1 MSAPKGFQDKV
12 SLIWSVADILRGDFK
27 PHEYGQT
34 ILPFVVLR
42 RLECAL
48 EKTKDKVITKSKS
61 LQGKINDLET
71 ILNKESGHNFYN
83 TSPLSLTK
91 ILQDPDK
98 IASNLNSYIR
108 AFSRSA
114 SEVLDKYGFPEKI
127 KKLEEQGLLY
137 QIVGKFADLDLSEE
151 TVSNEAM
158 GYVFEELL
166 RKFSE
171 MSNETAGEHYTPREV
186 IRLMVN
192 LLFIEDS
199 KALAGQKPIRSIYD
213 PACGTGGM
221 LSIAEEYLHDLNPN
235 IKLNVFGQEL
245 NPETWAIARSDLMI
259 KGQDPTRITLGNS
272 LNNEDGHAGKQFDY
286 CISNPPYGVD
296 WKKFQEPIEK
306 EHKTKGFA
314 GRYGAG
320 LPRVSDGS
328 FLFIQHMISK
338 MKPVADMPATKE
350 KIEGGSR
357 IAIILSGSPLFSGQA
372 GSGESEIRKWII
384 ENDLLEGIVA
394 MPDQMFYNTGIGT
407 YIWIISNRKDKNSQG
422 EVRLIDA
429 RELGTKMRKSLG
441 DKRKELTQQ
450 SISEITVLYSNAS
463 KRLNDP
469 RVKIM
474 KNEDFGYARFIIER
488 PLRMIWKV
496 SSEIISQAPASI
508 RSELQKLENQ
518 SYQELSQV
526 EAALKNLA
534 LDDKQ
539 KKAALKAIST
549 TDPSAEITLNK
560 KNAIVPDPDL
570 RDAENVPLPHG
581 YLELKFD
588 KRHEVL
594 LELASK
600 HLREEI
606 SQFTPDAWIDFSKTK
621 IGYEIPFIRQFF
633 KPIPPRSVDEVRA
646 EVLQIEAAIKLLLEE
661 LK

>member
-1 MSAPKGFQDKV
+1 
-12 SLIWSVADILRGDFK
+12 
-27 PHEYGQT
+27 
-34 ILPFVVLR
+34 
-42 RLECAL
+42 
-48 EKTKDKVITKSKS
+48 
-61 LQGKINDLET
+61 
-71 ILNKESGHNFYN
+71 
-83 TSPLSLTK
+83 
-91 ILQDPDK
+91 
-98 IASNLNSYIR
+98 
-108 AFSRSA
+108 
-114 SEVLDKYGFPEKI
+114 
-127 KKLEEQGLLY
+127 
-137 QIVGKFADLDLSEE
+137 
-151 TVSNEAM
+151 
-158 GYVFEELL
+158 
-166 RKFSE
+166 
-171 MSNETAGEHYTPREV
+171 
-186 IRLMVN
+186 
-192 LLFIEDS
+192 
-199 KALAGQKPIRSIYD
+199 
-213 PACGTGGM
+213 
-221 LSIAEEYLHDLNPN
+221 
-235 IKLNVFGQEL
+235 
-245 NPETWAIARSDLMI
+245 
-259 KGQDPTRITLGNS
+259 
-272 LNNEDGHAGKQFDY
+272 
-286 CISNPPYGVD
+286 
-296 WKKFQEPIEK
+296 
-306 EHKTKGFA
+306 
-314 GRYGAG
+314 
-320 LPRVSDGS
+320 
-328 FLFIQHMISK
+328 MISK
-338 MKPVADMPATKE
+338 MKPVADNPNSKE
-350 KIEGGSR
+350 IIEGGSR

-450 SISEITVLYSNAS
+450 SISEITELYSNAG

-526 EAALKNLA
+526 DAALKNLA

-549 TDPSAEITLNK
+549 TDPSAEITLDK
-560 KNAIVPDPDL
+560 KNDIVPDPDL

-581 YLELKFD
+581 YLELEFD

-594 LELASK
+594 LDLATK
-600 HLREEI
+600 HLEEEI
-606 SQFTPDAWIDFSKTK
+606 SKFTPDAWIDFSKTK